1 MLRLVVSY
9 LIEEYSSGR
18 TSNPN
23 VLCNTRIKFGA
34 FLDAIGDMGFHY
46 VASRH
51 YANVIDSC
59 DDRMDEPSFLE
70 LSLDMVKD
78 QTYFLSHLSQSQL
91 KRFLAPLGCIPKEE
105 VYRLARKFDLP
116 NKDRKNS
123 QGICFLGKI
132 PDNLLPGLQLLEG
145 QMSANQHCL
154 IILLGET
161 GLLWWMNLRLSG
173 ITFMVE
179 HICWLCPFG
188 YPTKAGMQA
197 SGLVISASPG
207 GPAFRTSVSSRDV
220 ILAIDDTSTENM
232 GLYDAAKTTGPRRKL
247 YSFDHS

>member
-23 VLCNTRIKFGA
+23 
-34 FLDAIGDMGFHY
+34 
-46 VASRH
+46 H

-91 KRFLAPLGCIPKEE
+91 KRLLAPLGCIPKEE

-123 QGICFLGKI
+123 QGICFLGKGNRAI
-132 PDNLLPGLQLLEG
+132 VVDEPEKVAYNMAIEYIHPKFCSNPYFSPL
-145 QMSANQHCL
+145 
-154 IILLGET
+154 
-161 GLLWWMNLRLSG
+161 
-173 ITFMVE
+173 V
-179 HICWLCPFG
+179 G
-188 YPTKAGMQA
+188 YPTKADMQA

>member
-1 MLRLVVSY
+1 MISSTAMFLTFDALSCVSY

-18 TSNPN
+18 TANPN
-23 VLCNTRIKFGA
+23 VPCNTRIKFGA

-59 DDRMDEPSFLE
+59 DDQMDEPSFLE
-70 LSLDMVKD
+70 LRKSIGLPENLIY
-78 QTYFLSHLSQSQL
+78 QI
-91 KRFLAPLGCIPKEE
+91 RIERIPKEYAFWARVAIVGRPNVGKSTLFNHLVGGNGAIVVDEPE
-105 VYRLARKFDLP
+105 V
-116 NKDRKNS
+116 
-123 QGICFLGKI
+123 
-132 PDNLLPGLQLLEG
+132 
-145 QMSANQHCL
+145 
-154 IILLGET
+154 T
-161 GLLWWMNLRLSG
+161 GDH
-173 ITFMVE
+173 FY
-179 HICWLCPFG
+179 G
-188 YPTKAGMQA
+188 YPTKADMQA

-207 GPAFRTSVSSRDV
+207 GPAYRTGVSSRDV